1 MSQVKLYLCAV
12 LCQNVISGELYTFI
26 TPALEESDEQAR
38 HSALV
43 AARHHLTRHKSWV
56 VREITVSAIKRSVL
70 EAAAMKILGWSKPSD
85 ELDDGEK

>member
-43 AARHHLTRHKSWV
+43 AARHHLTRQKSWV

-70 EAAAMKILGWSKPSD
+70 EAAAMKILGWSKPAGELEED
-85 ELDDGEK
+85 EK